1 MITLKSHTLKL
12 SVILFVFALISGC
25 GGSSSTTNSLPTSW
39 EKNIYPK
46 AALLKNYCEDPRPS
60 TSTASYPDKN
70 GSKFLE
76 KMWLR
81 SWSEDVY
88 LWYREL
94 SDINVNSIDTPR
106 DYFET
111 RKTFATTSSGALR
124 DQFHFYY
131 DTDVYNEQVSSGS
144 SISYGMTFKLLS
156 STPPRKAIVIFVE
169 PNSPADNAS
178 ISRGAEITSIDGVDL
193 INGDDTQT
201 LNDGLYPKA
210 NNETHTFEIVDADNT
225 APRTVS
231 LQSSTITEEPV
242 HNTKVLTNSN
252 NEKVG
257 YLTFNTFGTYTAE
270 EALVDS
276 FSYLENIGVSDL
288 VLDLR
293 YNGGGFL
300 AISSQ
305 LAYMIAGSYNTENRT
320 YYKTVFNDKYPNTSP
335 TSGEAIQAYPFINTG
350 LGLTVSQNQPLP
362 SLNLNRVFV
371 LTTNSSCS
379 ASEALMN
386 GLQGIGIEVIQIG
399 EKTCG
404 KPYGFQGTDNC
415 GTTYFTV
422 MFKGVNE
429 VGFGDYADGFYP
441 ANSTDIGSTPIAG
454 CEVPDDYSHQLGDV
468 DEAMLNAALQY
479 RDTATCPVISSFR
492 TAQKSLPTTLET
504 DDKNDLLNDSRV
516 RSKLMLQQI
525 LITD

>member
-1 MITLKSHTLKL
+1 MITLKLQTPKL
-12 SVILFVFALISGC
+12 FLIIFLLTFINGC
-25 GGSSSTTNSLPTSW
+25 GGGSSSDDSLPKQWKKSV
-39 EKNIYPK
+39 YPE
-46 AALLKNYCEDPRPS
+46 AASLKNYCENPRS
-60 TSTASYPDKN
+60 SSNYDDKD
-70 GSKFLE
+70 GSHFLE

-94 SDINVNSIDTPR
+94 TDIDVNSVDTPQ

-111 RKTFATTSSGALR
+111 RKTFATTPSGVLR

-131 DTDVYNEQVSSGS
+131 DTDEYNQQVSSGS
-144 SISYGMTFKLLS
+144 SNGYGMTFKLLS
-156 STPPRKAIVIFVE
+156 TIPPRKAVVIYVE
-169 PNSPADNAS
+169 PDSPADNS
-178 ISRGAEITSIDGVDL
+178 GISRGAEITAIDGADL
-193 INGDDTQT
+193 IFGNDTQT
-201 LNDGLYPKA
+201 LNDGLFP
-210 NNETHTFEIVDADNT
+210 NNTNETHSFEFIDAN
-225 APRTVS
+225 
-231 LQSSTITEEPV
+231 STIPRIVNLRSANITKDPV
-242 HNTKVLTNSN
+242 HNVKVLTNEN
-252 NEKVG
+252 DEKVG

-270 EALVDS
+270 AALEDA
-276 FSYLENIGVSDL
+276 FSYLENANVSDL

-305 LAYMIAGSYNTENRT
+305 LAYMIAGENNTNNRT
-320 YYKTVFNDKYPNTSP
+320 YYKTVFNDKHPEISP
-335 TSGEAIQAYPFINTG
+335 TSGETIRPYPFIDTG
-350 LGLTVSQNQPLP
+350 LGLSVSQNTSLP

-371 LTTNSSCS
+371 LTTDKTCS

-386 GLQGIGIEVIQIG
+386 GLQGIGVEVIQIG
-399 EKTCG
+399 GKTCG

-441 ANSTDIGSTPIAG
+441 ENSTDIGSTSVKG
-454 CEVPDDYSHQLGDV
+454 CEVSDDYSQPLGSV
-468 DEAMLNAALQY
+468 NEAMLNAALQY

-492 TAQKSLPTTLET
+492 TAQRSLPTSISN
-504 DDKNDLLNDSRV
+504 NDENNLLKDSRV
-516 RSKLMLQQI
+516 RSKLLLEQI
-525 LITD
+525 LLTD